1 MGTTA
6 QTLKLQNL
14 WGAQVRFL
22 RHLRITLGVP
32 LPYSTFWFAMSVTP
46 VHILKRA
53 VMFGICNVNFNF
65 HLANQF
71 LLMMLM
77 KTVLKRKQKSMETQ
91 QRYIFQIFALFYSM
105 ESCY

>member
-1 MGTTA
+1 M
-6 QTLKLQNL
+6 
-14 WGAQVRFL
+14 RFL

-32 LPYSTFWFAMSVTP
+32 LPYSAFWFAMAVTP

-53 VMFGICNVNFNF
+53 VTFGICNVNFNF

-77 KTVLKRKQKSMETQ
+77 KTVLKLKQKSMETQ